1 MSEYSLQSFIAK
13 KRQNDAEHDYFE
25 LETPQLL
32 EINLNNQFV
41 WTKNGAMVGYVG
53 NIKFEREGMLSG
65 GIGNFLKKSLTGE
78 GAKLMKAS
86 GTGRLY
92 VADGG
97 KKVQVLHLNDESIC
111 VNGND
116 ILAHDQTIKNQ
127 ITMLKS
133 VAGMMSGGIFQV
145 RLTGTGH
152 VAITT
157 HGDPLVLMV
166 SHDNPVFTDPN
177 ATVAWSGNLSP
188 ELKANVSLKSFIG
201 RGSGEEFQM
210 KFSGEGWV
218 LIQPYEEVY
227 FQQGN

>member
-1 MSEYSLQSFIAK
+1 MSEYSLKSFVAHRK
-13 KRQNDAEHDYFE
+13 QNDAEHDYFE

-41 WTKNGAMVGYVG
+41 WAKNGSMVGYVG

-78 GAKLMKAS
+78 GAKLMKAK

-97 KKVQVLHLNDESIC
+97 KKVQILQLNNESFC

-116 ILAHDQTIKNQ
+116 ILAHDQTVKNQ

-145 RLTGTGH
+145 KLSGTGH

-166 SHDNPVFTDPN
+166 TQDKPVFTDPN

-188 ELKANVSLKSFIG
+188 ELKSNMSFKSFIG
-201 RGSGEEFQM
+201 RGSGEEYQM

-227 FQQGN
+227 FQQS

>member
-116 ILAHDQTIKNQ
+116 ILAHDQSIKNQ

-145 RLTGTGH
+145 RLTGKGH

-166 SHDNPVFTDPN
+166 SPENPVFTDPN

-227 FQQGN
+227 FQQGG